1 MITLHGIIQQL
12 YRQRLFV
19 CMSFFFL
26 CSFSSLQA
34 QPQQPPRPIIIY
46 TNPAQG
52 LFFGAFYH
60 GAAGGTVIVYPD
72 GSRSTTGD
80 VVQLG
85 LGHLFSPAIIEVEA
99 PLGTRLGILNGM
111 DAVLSGS
118 NGGTMTME
126 VGSSNVGSHF
136 VTTVVAPGRTQ
147 VRVGGILYV
156 GNILANPP
164 GAYSGMFQITFVQE

>member
-1 MITLHGIIQQL
+1 MINTHDIVQKL
-12 YRQRLFV
+12 YRQRLFF

-26 CSFSSLQA
+26 CSLSSLQA
-34 QPQQPPRPIIIY
+34 QPQQPPRPVIIY

-60 GAAGGTVIVYPD
+60 GAAGGSVIVYPD
-72 GSRSTTGD
+72 GSRSATGD

-85 LGHLFSPAIIEVEA
+85 LGQLFAPAIFEIEA
-99 PLGTRLGILNGM
+99 PIGTRLGILNGP

-118 NGGTMTME
+118 NGGTMTMQ
-126 VGSSNVGSHF
+126 VGDSDVGNHF
-136 VTTVVAPGRTQ
+136 VTTIAAPGRTQ
-147 VRVGGILYV
+147 VRVGGILNV
-156 GNILANPP
+156 GNSLANPP